1 MQVIF
6 GHVVTLNFLCHSL
19 AILAEGFLLYSILF
33 ILLTAVNKLLHVVAN
48 LVHFING
55 TSSPS
60 L

>member
-6 GHVVTLNFLCHSL
+6 GHVVTLNFLCYSL
-19 AILAEGFLLYSILF
+19 AILEYNKNPSAILL
-33 ILLTAVNKLLHVVAN
+33 ILLTAVNKLLHAVAN

>member
-19 AILAEGFLLYSILF
+19 AILEHNKNPST
-33 ILLTAVNKLLHVVAN
+33 ILLIAVNKLLHVVAN
-48 LVHFING
+48 LVSFING

>member
-6 GHVVTLNFLCHSL
+6 GHVVTLNFRCHSL
-19 AILAEGFLLYSILF
+19 AILEHNKNPST
-33 ILLTAVNKLLHVVAN
+33 ILLIAANKLLHVVAN
-48 LVHFING
+48 LVSFING